1 MGRGN
6 MEEEAVKMQ
15 VPRPS
20 FLGLGRARKHL
31 IFFITAPR
39 DFDTNGLSHTV
50 ESTAA
55 TTWKL

>member
-1 MGRGN
+1 

-50 ESTAA
+50 ESTAV